1 MTMWTNSSK
10 IMIFTGSIKGKK
22 KLHLTKMRKSLKKRR
37 NRCRLKLK
45 ILRMFIMRDLAND
58 LRGLVLHKNDKTELF
73 WQGIMTQN
81 KVKF

>member
-1 MTMWTNSSK
+1 M
-10 IMIFTGSIKGKK
+10 
-22 KLHLTKMRKSLKKRR
+22 
-37 NRCRLKLK
+37 CRLKLK

-58 LRGLVLHKNDKTELF
+58 LGGLVLHKNDKTELF